1 MILVMCAAAILI
13 VSALALGAFGT
24 DGTTEP
30 GIPGSSESRPPGPP
44 YNVIGYVYDAG
55 GSVVPDCNVTIK
67 NTRTGNSSND
77 TTDYAGFYIYDL
89 NTIPGDW
96 QDGDLINVSAED
108 AGMVG
113 YNESNAVLG
122 GPGLLMNIHMIYV
135 IPEFPMVLVPIVGML
150 AIFAVKARFG
160 RRGEEQ

>member
-1 MILVMCAAAILI
+1 
-13 VSALALGAFGT
+13 
-24 DGTTEP
+24 
-30 GIPGSSESRPPGPP
+30 
-44 YNVIGYVYDAG
+44 
-55 GSVVPDCNVTIK
+55 
-67 NTRTGNSSND
+67 
-77 TTDYAGFYIYDL
+77 
-89 NTIPGDW
+89 
-96 QDGDLINVSAED
+96 
-108 AGMVG
+108 MVG